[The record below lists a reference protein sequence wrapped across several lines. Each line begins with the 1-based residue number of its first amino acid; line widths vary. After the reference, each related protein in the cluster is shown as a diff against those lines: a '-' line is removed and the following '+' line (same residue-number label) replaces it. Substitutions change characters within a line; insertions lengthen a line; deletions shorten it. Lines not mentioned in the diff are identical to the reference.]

1 MVEDRMVWINGDFIP
16 WEKATVHIMSHSFGR
31 GSAIFEVISF
41 HDTARGPAVFR
52 LEDHIDRLFR
62 SAELLDMA
70 LPFSND
76 DLYDAVAGT
85 VKRNELNQ
93 GFVKVI
99 CFYPEISFEIIPPDR
114 LLSVSIFAL
123 DPEQDLGAP
132 GDPFTEGTT
141 AYVSSWRKLDPRT
154 VPIEAKAAANY
165 LNGMVARLEAQKKGF
180 EHAIMLDTQGFIAE
194 GGTESAFLV
203 KDGCLLTPSTGTVL
217 KSITRIS
224 ILEAAEKAGIECR
237 EQQLIPELLDEA
249 QEIFLSSTP
258 FKVLPVTQI
267 NDRKL
272 PDAPGPVARRIVE
285 LLNAIVAGDD
295 DRFVNWLYF
304 VD

>member
-1 MVEDRMVWINGDFIP
+1 MVGDRRVWINGDVVP

-52 LEDHIDRLFR
+52 LEAHIDRLFR

-70 LPFSND
+70 LPYSKEA
-76 DLYDAVAGT
+76 LCDAVVST
-85 VKRNELNQ
+85 IKRNRLSQ
-93 GFVKVI
+93 GFIKII

-114 LLSVSIFAL
+114 QLSVSVFAL
-123 DPEQDLGAP
+123 DPAQDLGVR
-132 GDPFTEGTT
+132 GDPFSEGTT

-165 LNGMVARLEAQKKGF
+165 LNGMVARLEAQKEGF
-180 EHAIMLDTQGFIAE
+180 KHAIMLDTQGFIAE

-203 KDGCLLTPSTGTVL
+203 KAECLLTPSTGTVL
-217 KSITRIS
+217 KSITRMS
-224 ILEAAEKAGIECR
+224 ILQAAQKAGIQCS
-237 EQQLIPELLDEA
+237 EQQLKPEELAEA
-249 QEIFLSSTP
+249 EEIFLSSTP
-258 FKVLPVTQI
+258 FKVLPVKQV

-272 PDAPGPVARRIVE
+272 PDAPGPVTRKIAE
-285 LLNAIVAGDD
+285 LLNDILTGND
-295 DRFVNWLYF
+295 DRFASWLYA
-304 VD
+304 VE